1 MTTQFDVQKTETTQP
16 ATAEPAANRVELTPA
31 VDIYEQDDALVI
43 VADMPGVDEKHLDV
57 TLENDVLTLAGH
69 AAAQDPAGLDP
80 LYREFEAADFRRSF
94 TIATD
99 VDREKITATIRNGVL
114 RITLPRA
121 AAAKPQ
127 KIAVQGGA

>member
-1 MTTQFDVQKTETTQP
+1 MTTQIEVQKTE
-16 ATAEPAANRVELTPA
+16 ATPSAAPETPANRVELTPA
-31 VDIYEQDDALVI
+31 VDIYEKDDALVI

-57 TLENDVLTLAGH
+57 TLENDVLTFAGH

-80 LYREFEAADFRRSF
+80 LYREFQAADFRRSF

-99 VDREKITATIRNGVL
+99 VDREKITAAIRNGVL

-121 AAAKPQ
+121 AAAKPR
-127 KIAVQGGA
+127 KITVQGGS